1 MKIIISVLLAFAQVF
16 GFFQAAVLRLSP
28 LQDGGERFAYGEG
41 TWQNLDIFIPEDA
54 GDSADVM
61 FFIHG
66 GSWLFGNQTQ
76 SMTRFATTARDR
88 GLVGVSVDYSKLGL
102 KTTAADMA
110 EEIYAAAEFVRDL
123 LAGRGIEAQS
133 LAVCGH
139 SSGAN
144 TALLFAYKHYAD
156 SPIDISFVVAAS
168 APVGFENYG
177 DGTMVETGG
186 NFLASL
192 LAGEYIKKSEMNADN
207 EAYASI
213 SPLMLVSPDV
223 PPTLLI
229 HGDKDKT
236 VPYTGSVKLHEAL
249 ENAGVK
255 TGFVTIEDGGHFI
268 YGNAG
273 FDAVAV
279 PAVEEFAAGCM
290 N

>member
-110 EEIYAAAEFVRDL
+110 EEIYAAAEFVRSAL
-123 LAGRGIEAQS
+123 SALFLPIVYGGGLLLGWQTEIPLAVALGIMAVMFVLPVHFRKPGLAG
-133 LAVCGH
+133 
-139 SSGAN
+139 
-144 TALLFAYKHYAD
+144 
-156 SPIDISFVVAAS
+156 
-168 APVGFENYG
+168 
-177 DGTMVETGG
+177 
-186 NFLASL
+186 
-192 LAGEYIKKSEMNADN
+192 
-207 EAYASI
+207 
-213 SPLMLVSPDV
+213 
-223 PPTLLI
+223 
-229 HGDKDKT
+229 
-236 VPYTGSVKLHEAL
+236 KLC
-249 ENAGVK
+249 
-255 TGFVTIEDGGHFI
+255 
-268 YGNAG
+268 
-273 FDAVAV
+273 AVAIGV
-279 PAVEEFAAGCM
+279 GEVVLVALACTKA
-290 N
+290 